1 MKQILTL
8 SKGQKESTPKHEPA
22 HLLRNLQPHL
32 NFGRLSLVRITHRF
46 QIQPRRAIY
55 VVVLRVCE
63 AHSMYEAQIGN

>member
-8 SKGQKESTPKHEPA
+8 SKGQKESTPRKELT

-32 NFGRLSLVRITHRF
+32 NFDRLSLVRITHRF

-55 VVVLRVCE
+55 VVVLRVSE
-63 AHSMYEAQIGN
+63 VNFMYEAQIGS